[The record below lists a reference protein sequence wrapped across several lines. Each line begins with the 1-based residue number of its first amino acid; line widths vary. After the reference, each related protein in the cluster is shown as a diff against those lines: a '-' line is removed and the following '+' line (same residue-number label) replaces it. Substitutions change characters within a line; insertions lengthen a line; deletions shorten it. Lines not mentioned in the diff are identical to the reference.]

1 MPVEAPEKRK
11 HKLSSLPKTPQAR
24 TKAKPNNMNLIDK
37 IPVDLVLFMA
47 SPYIAGERPKE
58 AIEMAHKLFE
68 KYGYTSTLDILGED
82 MTSDADCDASVQN
95 YIALASAIAAN
106 PLPVSSDEH
115 RKQLTISLKPSM
127 FSTISPGQEG
137 CEPALARA
145 FARIEKITAYAKE
158 LNINVTLEAEDYRW
172 TDFQLNTYFDLLKK
186 GYSNLGTVLQTRL
199 FRTEKDLSR
208 FDADLKGKRV
218 RLVIGIYNESQ
229 NIAHTDKEVMKGLM
243 VKYAGM
249 LLAKGVYV
257 EFATH
262 DESCVS
268 AFINKFVA
276 PGMISPD
283 RFETQFLHGVPRDTL
298 QKSLNDGTFYNSNPI
313 LVRKYLPFGPGK
325 VAGAY
330 CRRRL
335 KENPNMIGYGIKNLF
350 KLQ

>member
-1 MPVEAPEKRK
+1 MPVEAPVKKRHSSVNQPEK
-11 HKLSSLPKTPQAR
+11 HKSKS
-24 TKAKPNNMNLIDK
+24 NSMNLIDK
-37 IPVDLVLFMA
+37 IPADLVLFMA
-47 SPYIAGERPKE
+47 SPYIAGERPQE
-58 AIEMAHKLFE
+58 AISMAHKLWS

-82 MTSDADCDASVQN
+82 MTSDADCEASVQS
-95 YIALASAIAAN
+95 YIELANQIAAN
-106 PLPVSSDEH
+106 PLPVPDTEQ

-145 FARIEKITAYAKE
+145 FSRIEKITAHAKE

-208 FDADLKGKRV
+208 FDVDLKGKRV
-218 RLVIGIYNESQ
+218 RLVIGIYNESES
-229 NIAHTDKEVMKGLM
+229 IAHTDKNVMKGLM
-243 VKYAGM
+243 VKYAGI

-262 DESCVS
+262 DEACITGL
-268 AFINKFVA
+268 INNVIE
-276 PGMISPD
+276 PGMISTD
-283 RFETQFLHGVPRDTL
+283 RFETQFLHGVPRDQL
-298 QKSLNDGTFYNSNPI
+298 QKSLTDATFAPANPV

>member
-1 MPVEAPEKRK
+1 MPVEAPVKRRHRFSNQPEK
-11 HKLSSLPKTPQAR
+11 P
-24 TKAKPNNMNLIDK
+24 KAKANSMNLIDK

-58 AIEMAHKLFE
+58 AISIAHQLWN

-95 YIALASAIAAN
+95 YIELANQIAAN
-106 PLPVSSDEH
+106 PLPVPDSEQ

-127 FSTISPGQEG
+127 FSTIAPGLEG

-145 FARIEKITAYAKE
+145 FARIEKITAHAKG

-199 FRTEKDLSR
+199 FRTEKDLNR

-218 RLVIGIYNESQ
+218 RLVIGIYNEPES
-229 NIAHTDKEVMKGLM
+229 IAHTDKNVMKGLM
-243 VKYAGM
+243 VKYAGI
-249 LLAKGVYV
+249 LLNKGVYV

-262 DESCVS
+262 DEGCVS
-268 AFINKFVA
+268 ALIRNVIE
-276 PGMISPD
+276 PGLISPD
-283 RFETQFLHGVPRDTL
+283 RFETQFLHGVPRDQL
-298 QKSLNDGTFYNSNPI
+298 QKSLSDGEFCQKNPI